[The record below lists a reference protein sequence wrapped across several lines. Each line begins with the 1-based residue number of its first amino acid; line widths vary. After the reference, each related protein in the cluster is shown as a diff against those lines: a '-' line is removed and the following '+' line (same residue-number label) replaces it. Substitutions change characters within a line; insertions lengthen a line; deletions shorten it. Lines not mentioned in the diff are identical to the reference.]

1 MVCVPLTLNESG
13 FNAGAEPIGWKRI
26 DILLPVVLRVSRVS
40 AIGISAFRRIVDVD
54 NGTFSGAGD
63 SRLFIDSLDR
73 ESDSECKRVL
83 ILVEY
88 CSMY

>member
-1 MVCVPLTLNESG
+1 M
-13 FNAGAEPIGWKRI
+13 
-26 DILLPVVLRVSRVS
+26 
-40 AIGISAFRRIVDVD
+40 DVD

-83 ILVEY
+83 ILVKH